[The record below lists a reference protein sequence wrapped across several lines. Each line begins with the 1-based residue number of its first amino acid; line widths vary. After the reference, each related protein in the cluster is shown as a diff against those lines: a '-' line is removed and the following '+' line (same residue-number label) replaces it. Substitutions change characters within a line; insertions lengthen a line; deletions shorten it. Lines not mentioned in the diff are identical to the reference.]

1 MTKTLQT
8 SASESVQQS
17 IQNIIHVVKG
27 LSEKEIRWNPSTEEW
42 SIMQIIT
49 HVAEAIPYWVRE
61 IQQIKEHPD
70 QTWGRGLTDET
81 RLKTVSE
88 ANVNSLLVE
97 DVLDQL
103 ASVPSFVKE
112 TLQALSSEDLEII
125 APSRNPRF
133 DGKPVEFI
141 VNHLIVEHVEKHY
154 HQIQR
159 NLSKYNQE

>member
-8 SASESVQQS
+8 SAIESVQQS
-17 IQNIIHVVKG
+17 IHNMINVVKG
-27 LSEKEIRWNPSTEEW
+27 LSEKEVRWNPSTEEW

-81 RLKTVSE
+81 RLKTVSAE
-88 ANVNSLLVE
+88 HVNSLLVA

-103 ASVPSFVKE
+103 ASVPAYVEE
-112 TLQALSSEDLEII
+112 TLQSLSSEDLKIV

-133 DGKPVEFI
+133 DGNPVEFI
-141 VNHLIVEHVEKHY
+141 VNHLIVEHVEKHN
-154 HQIQR
+154 HQIDR
-159 NLSKYNQE
+159 NRSKYNEK

>member
-8 SASESVQQS
+8 SAIESVQQS
-17 IQNIIHVVKG
+17 IQNIISLVKD
-27 LSEKEIRWNPSTEEW
+27 LSEKEIRWNPSMEEW

-88 ANVNSLLVE
+88 ENVNSLQVS
-97 DVLDQL
+97 DILDQL
-103 ASVPSFVKE
+103 ASIPLDVEE
-112 TLQALSSEDLEII
+112 TLQGLSSEDLEII

-159 NLSKYNQE
+159 NLSKFNQ

>member
-17 IQNIIHVVKG
+17 IQNIISLVKD
-27 LSEKEIRWNPSTEEW
+27 LSEKEIRWNPSMEEW

-81 RLKTVSE
+81 RLKTVME
-88 ANVNSLLVE
+88 ENVNSLQVS
-97 DVLDQL
+97 DILDQL
-103 ASVPSFVKE
+103 ASIPLYVEE
-112 TLQALSSEDLEII
+112 TLQGLSSEDLEII

-159 NLSKYNQE
+159 NLSKFNQ

>member
-8 SASESVQQS
+8 SAIESVQQS
-17 IQNIIHVVKG
+17 IQNIISLVKD
-27 LSEKEIRWNPSTEEW
+27 LSENEIRWNPSTEEW

-49 HVAEAIPYWVRE
+49 HVTEAIPYWVKE
-61 IQQIKEHPD
+61 IQQIKKHPE

-88 ANVNSLLVE
+88 ENVNSLQVS

-103 ASVPSFVKE
+103 ASIPVDVEE
-112 TLQALSSEDLEII
+112 TLQALSSEDLAII

-159 NLSKYNQE
+159 NLSKFNQ

>member
-1 MTKTLQT
+1 MTKTLQ
-8 SASESVQQS
+8 ASSIESVQNS
-17 IQNIIHVVKG
+17 IDNIINLVKG
-27 LSEKEIRWNPSTEEW
+27 ISEKESRWNPSTEEW
-42 SIMQIIT
+42 SIMQIII

-61 IQQIKEHPD
+61 IQQIKHHPD

-88 ANVNSLLVE
+88 ENVTSLQIA

-103 ASVPSFVKE
+103 ASIPAEVEK
-112 TLQALSSEDLEII
+112 TLQALSSEDLKII

-159 NLSKYNQE
+159 NLSKFNQE

>member
-8 SASESVQQS
+8 SAIESVQQS
-17 IQNIIHVVKG
+17 IQNIISLVKD
-27 LSEKEIRWNPSTEEW
+27 LSEKEIRWNPSAEEW

-61 IQQIKEHPD
+61 IQQIIEHPD

-81 RLKTVSE
+81 RLKMVSE
-88 ANVNSLLVE
+88 ENVNSLQVS

-103 ASVPSFVKE
+103 ASIPLDVEE

-159 NLSKYNQE
+159 NLSKFNQ

>member
-8 SASESVQQS
+8 SAIESVQQS
-17 IQNIIHVVKG
+17 IHNMINVVKG
-27 LSEKEIRWNPSTEEW
+27 LSEKEIRWNPSSEEW

-70 QTWGRGLTDET
+70 QTWGRGLTDPT

-88 ANVNSLLVE
+88 EHVNSLLVA

-103 ASVPSFVKE
+103 ASVPAFVE
-112 TLQALSSEDLEII
+112 EILQSLSSEELKIV

-133 DGKPVEFI
+133 DGKTVDFI
-141 VNHLIVEHVEKHY
+141 VNHLIVEHVQKHDQ
-154 HQIQR
+154 QIER
-159 NLSKYNQE
+159 NISKFN

>member
-8 SASESVQQS
+8 SAIESVQLSIQS
-17 IQNIIHVVKG
+17 IIGVVKN
-27 LSEKEIRWNPSTEEW
+27 LSEKEIRWNPSAEEW

-61 IQQIKEHPD
+61 IQQIKEHPEKA
-70 QTWGRGLTDET
+70 WGRGLTDET
-81 RLKTVSE
+81 RLKTVSVE
-88 ANVNSLLVE
+88 NVNSLQIS

-103 ASVPSFVKE
+103 ASIPVYVEE
-112 TLQALSSEDLEII
+112 TLRAVSSKDLEII

-133 DGKPVEFI
+133 DGKSVEFI
-141 VNHLIVEHVEKHY
+141 VNHLIVEHVEKHE

-159 NLSKYNQE
+159 NLSKYSQE

>member
-1 MTKTLQT
+1 MTKTLQM
-8 SASESVQQS
+8 SAIESVHQS
-17 IQNIIHVVKG
+17 IQNIISVVKD
-27 LSEKEIRWNPSTEEW
+27 LSEKEIRWNPSMEEW

-88 ANVNSLLVE
+88 ANVNSLLIE

-103 ASVPSFVKE
+103 AAVPSFVKE

-141 VNHLIVEHVEKHY
+141 VNHLIVEHVEKHD

-159 NLSKYNQE
+159 NLSKFNQ